1 MAVQVIIA
9 FLIILFILTLIAG
22 FNKNRKQWT
31 ILGWHGISKED
42 MIHVGTYIGGHPNIY
57 TSKFRAVI
65 YKFEKDLIIAEQFS
79 PRTPPERKAFIL
91 GSSVKNVQVE
101 NSIFDGDHI
110 IPERPLMVD
119 INSHI
124 LPHEKKTE
132 LQFVIINWEDGQ
144 SVYSTIFSFD
154 GKNAIQK
161 ANAARNAIVK
171 AIGKHLFIV

>member
-9 FLIILFILTLIAG
+9 FLIILFILTLIAD

-42 MIHVGTYIGGHPNIY
+42 MIPVGTYIGGHPNID

-65 YKFEKDLIIAEQFS
+65 YKFEKDLIIAQQSS
-79 PRTPPERKAFIL
+79 PGRPPERLAFIPV
-91 GSSVKNVQVE
+91 SSVKNVQVE
-101 NSIFDGDHI
+101 NSSYGGDHI

-119 INSHI
+119 IYSHK

-132 LQFVIINWEDGQ
+132 HQFVIINWEDGQ
-144 SVYSTIFSFD
+144 SVYSTIFSFE
-154 GKNAIQK
+154 GKNVIQK
-161 ANAARNAIVK
+161 ANDARNALIK
-171 AIGKHLFIV
+171 AIEKHLFLM